1 MQLRLE
7 LEVILVNSI
16 SKKIILLIAAF
27 SFGSSQNF
35 KINNLKEIVL
45 PDNSSVKR
53 VQLSP
58 SGKWLALESMPGGGR
73 FKGYIVNLD
82 DPSNII
88 PIKKSF
94 KSSRSLFVQQIKWS
108 TRGEEIFYFNSKNQI
123 GIKHFYS
130 FDLGQFNKKMK
141 YIDDDLGKKI
151 FNKHDV
157 FIQSFAVNNDYDKDW
172 FIFAKKNENEP
183 IAISYYVDNNLEDQK
198 VYSEDVTIN
207 HFNSSSEGGL
217 AFVKLDEKTKLSKIV
232 MLRYDD
238 DYSSTVEWKRE
249 KEVDEISPKFSI
261 NDSRNYLAFLANE
274 NPGSEI
280 FNLWLLNSPLDEQL
294 ISQKKLAGPLKTSR
308 DDISFDDQNFAWHP
322 KQNVIFYIKDSE
334 DTSNPIHFYNVKT
347 SSDKRLVTNTSRNKY
362 LQIVGNKIV
371 FTSMGKT
378 SDTKRYARKAYVG
391 DLVIYP

>member
-1 MQLRLE
+1 MRLE
-7 LEVILVNSI
+7 LEVILLNSI
-16 SKKIILLIAAF
+16 SKTIILLMVAF
-27 SFGSSQNF
+27 TFGSSQNF
-35 KINNLKEIVL
+35 KIKNLKEIAL

-58 SGKWLALESMPGGGR
+58 SGKWLTLESIPGGGR
-73 FKGYIVNLD
+73 FKGYIVNLE

-108 TRGEEIFYFNSKNQI
+108 TTGEDIFYFNSKNQI
-123 GIKHFYS
+123 GLKHFYS
-130 FDLGQFNKKMK
+130 LDLHLFNDKKK
-141 YIDDDLGKKI
+141 YLNDFGKKV

-172 FIFAKKNENEP
+172 FIFAKKNEKEP
-183 IAISYYVDNNLEDQK
+183 IAISYYVDGFLEDQN

-207 HFNSSSEGGL
+207 HFDSNNEGSL

-232 MLRYDD
+232 LLRDD
-238 DYSSTVEWKRE
+238 YDYSSTVEWKRE
-249 KEVDEISPKFSI
+249 KEVDEISPKFSK
-261 NDSRNYLAFLANE
+261 NDPGNYLAFLANE

-280 FNLWLLNSPLDEQL
+280 FNLWLLNSPLNESDL
-294 ISQKKLAGPLKTSR
+294 SPKRLAGPVKTSR

-322 KQNVIFYIKDSE
+322 TQNVIFYIKDSE
-334 DTSNPIHFYNVKT
+334 DTSNPIHFYNIKT
-347 SSDKRLVTNTSRNKY
+347 NSDKRLVTNTSRNKY

-378 SDTKRYARKAYVG
+378 SDTERYARKAYVG

>member
-1 MQLRLE
+1 LQLRLE
-7 LEVILVNSI
+7 LEVILLISI
-16 SKKIILLIAAF
+16 SKTIILLIAAF
-27 SFGSSQNF
+27 TFGSSQNF
-35 KINNLKEIVL
+35 KIKNLKEIAL

-58 SGKWLALESMPGGGR
+58 SGKWLALESIPGGGR
-73 FKGYIVNLD
+73 FKGYIVNLE
-82 DPSNII
+82 DPSNVI

-108 TRGEEIFYFNSKNQI
+108 TTGEDIFYFNSKNQI
-123 GIKHFYS
+123 GLKHFYS
-130 FDLGQFNKKMK
+130 LDLHLFNDKKK
-141 YIDDDLGKKI
+141 YLNDLGKKV

-172 FIFAKKNENEP
+172 FIFAKKNEKEP
-183 IAISYYVDNNLEDQK
+183 IAISYYVDGFLEDQN

-207 HFNSSSEGGL
+207 HFNSNNEGSL

-232 MLRYDD
+232 MLRDD
-238 DYSSTVEWKRE
+238 YDYSSTVEWKRE
-249 KEVDEISPKFSI
+249 KEVDEISPKFSK
-261 NDSRNYLAFLANE
+261 NDSGNYLAFLANE

-280 FNLWLLNSPLDEQL
+280 FNLWLLNSPLDKPL
-294 ISQKKLAGPLKTSR
+294 VSQKKIAGPVKTSR

-322 KQNVIFYIKDSE
+322 TQNVIFYIKDSE
-334 DTSNPIHFYNVKT
+334 DTSNPIHFYNIKT
-347 SSDKRLVTNTSRNKY
+347 NSDKRLVTNTSRNKY

-378 SDTKRYARKAYVG
+378 SDTERYARKAYVG

>member
-1 MQLRLE
+1 MRLE
-7 LEVILVNSI
+7 LEVILLNSI
-16 SKKIILLIAAF
+16 SKTIILLMVAF
-27 SFGSSQNF
+27 TFGSSQNF
-35 KINNLKEIVL
+35 KIKNLKEIAL

-58 SGKWLALESMPGGGR
+58 SGKWLTLESIPGGGR
-73 FKGYIVNLD
+73 FKGYIVNLE

-108 TRGEEIFYFNSKNQI
+108 TTGEDIFYFNSKNQI
-123 GIKHFYS
+123 GLKHFYS
-130 FDLGQFNKKMK
+130 LDLHLFNDKKK
-141 YIDDDLGKKI
+141 YLNDLGKKV

-172 FIFAKKNENEP
+172 FIFAKKNEKEP
-183 IAISYYVDNNLEDQK
+183 IAISYYVDGFLEDQN

-207 HFNSSSEGGL
+207 HFDSNNEGSL

-232 MLRYDD
+232 LLRDD
-238 DYSSTVEWKRE
+238 YDYSSTVEWKRE
-249 KEVDEISPKFSI
+249 KEVDEISPKFSK
-261 NDSRNYLAFLANE
+261 NDPGNYLAFLANE

-280 FNLWLLNSPLDEQL
+280 FNLWLLNSPLNESDL
-294 ISQKKLAGPLKTSR
+294 SPKRLAGPVKTSR

-322 KQNVIFYIKDSE
+322 TQNVIFYIKDSE
-334 DTSNPIHFYNVKT
+334 DTSNPIHYYNIKT
-347 SSDKRLVTNTSRNKY
+347 NSDKRLVTNTSRNKY

-378 SDTKRYARKAYVG
+378 SDTERYARKAYVG

>member
-1 MQLRLE
+1 MRLE
-7 LEVILVNSI
+7 LEVILLNSI
-16 SKKIILLIAAF
+16 SKTIILLMVAF
-27 SFGSSQNF
+27 TFGSSQNF
-35 KINNLKEIVL
+35 KIKNLKEIAL

-58 SGKWLALESMPGGGR
+58 SGKWLTLESIPGGGR
-73 FKGYIVNLD
+73 FKGYIVNLE

-108 TRGEEIFYFNSKNQI
+108 TTGEDIFYFNSKNQI
-123 GIKHFYS
+123 GLKHFYS
-130 FDLGQFNKKMK
+130 LDLHLFNDKKK
-141 YIDDDLGKKI
+141 YLNDLGKKV

-172 FIFAKKNENEP
+172 FIFAKKNEKEP
-183 IAISYYVDNNLEDQK
+183 IAISYYVDGFLEDQN

-207 HFNSSSEGGL
+207 HFDSNNEGSL

-232 MLRYDD
+232 LLRDD
-238 DYSSTVEWKRE
+238 YDYSSTVEWKRE
-249 KEVDEISPKFSI
+249 KEVDEISPKFSK
-261 NDSRNYLAFLANE
+261 NDPGNYLAFLANE

-280 FNLWLLNSPLDEQL
+280 FNLWLLNSPLNESDL
-294 ISQKKLAGPLKTSR
+294 SPKRLAGPVKTSR

-322 KQNVIFYIKDSE
+322 TQNVIFYIKDSE
-334 DTSNPIHFYNVKT
+334 DTSNPIHFYNIKT
-347 SSDKRLVTNTSRNKY
+347 NSDKRLVTNTSRNKY

-378 SDTKRYARKAYVG
+378 SDTERYARKAYVG

>member
-1 MQLRLE
+1 LL
-7 LEVILVNSI
+7 ISI
-16 SKKIILLIAAF
+16 SKTIILLIAAF
-27 SFGSSQNF
+27 TFGSSQNF
-35 KINNLKEIVL
+35 KIKNLKEIAL

-58 SGKWLALESMPGGGR
+58 SGKWLALESIPGGGR
-73 FKGYIVNLD
+73 FKGYIVNLE
-82 DPSNII
+82 DPSNVI

-108 TRGEEIFYFNSKNQI
+108 TTGEDIFYFNSKNQI
-123 GIKHFYS
+123 GLKHFYS
-130 FDLGQFNKKMK
+130 LDLHLFNDKKK
-141 YIDDDLGKKI
+141 YLNDLGKKV

-172 FIFAKKNENEP
+172 FIFAKKNEKEP
-183 IAISYYVDNNLEDQK
+183 IAISYYVDGFLEDQN

-207 HFNSSSEGGL
+207 HFNSNNEGSL

-232 MLRYDD
+232 MLRDD
-238 DYSSTVEWKRE
+238 YDYSSTVEWKRE
-249 KEVDEISPKFSI
+249 KEVDEISPKFSK
-261 NDSRNYLAFLANE
+261 NDSGNYLAFLANE

-280 FNLWLLNSPLDEQL
+280 FNLWLLNSPLDKPL
-294 ISQKKLAGPLKTSR
+294 VSQKKIAGPVKTSR

-322 KQNVIFYIKDSE
+322 TQNVIFYIKDSE
-334 DTSNPIHFYNVKT
+334 DTSNPIHFYNIKT
-347 SSDKRLVTNTSRNKY
+347 NSDKRLVTNTSRNKY

-378 SDTKRYARKAYVG
+378 SDTERYARKAYVG